1 MANISLPQI
10 VALGVFGLL
19 FVLSLVG
26 VIVIPITSQVQG
38 IAPNVACQ
46 TFPNNSIALS
56 AQMKLF
62 PWRYTVN
69 YLDQASNAEIMM
81 QCPAFYTNFYTFING
96 QVQAYFTQQ
105 ADLFTWHIA
114 DCHQNL
120 VYIIKSPGFFKT
132 ITVNH
137 QSINVIYTIMDK
149 NSNVI
154 GYVNG
159 AFLFASDYFF
169 VDNNATS
176 ILRIDN
182 YYLRIPRQWD
192 VTTGYPDAVL
202 ADDRILSFFLGV
214 TGFGGNDK
222 DPCSDLFYSS
232 IFFLIFGALIG
243 GIILY
248 IVIKACMR

>member
-1 MANISLPQI
+1 MAKVTLPQI
-10 VALGVFGLL
+10 VSLGILGLL
-19 FVLSLVG
+19 FALSLVG
-26 VIVIPITSQVQG
+26 VIVIPITSQVTA
-38 IAPNVACQ
+38 IPPSVACQ

-69 YLDQASNAEIMM
+69 FLNQASDVSIVM

-105 ADLFTWHIA
+105 ADLFTWHIS
-114 DCHQNL
+114 DCHNNL

-132 ITVNH
+132 LTVNH

-149 NSNVI
+149 NSNTI

-169 VDNNATS
+169 VDLNATN
-176 ILRIDN
+176 IVRIDN

-192 VTTGYPDAVL
+192 ITTGYPDAVL

-232 IFFLIFGALIG
+232 IFFLIFGALVG
-243 GIILY
+243 GIILFV
-248 IVIKACMR
+248 VIKACMR